1 MYDERGDSF
10 ENGSREEEGLPLV
23 RSVRLWEDGGIVV
36 FPRPRESMLL
46 ESNAR
51 NWTRD
56 RHTIT
61 IFTYLYLARFV
72 YQENT
77 NPDTGKDPKGM
88 TSKKKV
94 KDLESNSGAFKVTR
108 NIPKFDS
115 TPVQTMKK
123 MLKKNA
129 SVKLNGNS
137 SAQCERKMRYT
148 PPASAKR
155 VFVPR
160 YVIVCASPAKQY
172 FSRKIYQSSAS
183 VATFYVKQ
191 TGVSLRTRELSCR
204 SETLKLKKKEIRKT
218 DDKAPS
224 EEEEAS
230 AEKGKEEEEE
240 EMKKKKIVDED
251 SKKCIATRPTRR
263 SRTDM
268 EEICAS
274 NTTFVNRI
282 SVEFSDVKKKV
293 RAMEH
298 IKRLVKYTFTPDETI
313 STRIGD
319 DAF

>member
-1 MYDERGDSF
+1 MMSKIA
-10 ENGSREEEGLPLV
+10 V
-23 RSVRLWEDGGIVV
+23 K
-36 FPRPRESMLL
+36 
-46 ESNAR
+46 
-51 NWTRD
+51 
-56 RHTIT
+56 
-61 IFTYLYLARFV
+61 
-72 YQENT
+72 ENT

-160 YVIVCASPAKQY
+160 
-172 FSRKIYQSSAS
+172 
-183 VATFYVKQ
+183 
-191 TGVSLRTRELSCR
+191 

-240 EMKKKKIVDED
+240 VKKKIVDED
-251 SKKCIATRPTRR
+251 SKKCIATRPMRR

-268 EEICAS
+268 EQICAS